1 MGFLRSLPLS
11 VFCAAFLATGCGTIQ
26 EAGNLLDRTQACAK
40 ATEIA
45 DGLVSRLPALTGDP
59 AALRKALDEA
69 AGRLRTVG
77 VESGDP
83 GFDDVLGGLVEL
95 YKNTAVTDA
104 ASAVEEVR
112 AGTATQLR
120 VISRSCGDS

>member
-1 MGFLRSLPLS
+1 MRSLSAAL
-11 VFCAAFLATGCGTIQ
+11 CAVLLATGCGTIQ
-26 EAGNLLDRTQACAK
+26 EAGNLLDRAEACAK

-45 DGLVSRLPALTGDP
+45 DGLVSRLPTLTGDP
-59 AALRKALDEA
+59 AAMRKALDEA
-69 AGRLRTVG
+69 AGRLRTIG

-83 GFDDVLGGLVEL
+83 GFDDVLGGLAET
-95 YKNTAVTDA
+95 YKSAVVTDA
-104 ASAVEEVR
+104 ASAASAAEQVR